1 MLSLIRLLNI
11 LNIGKPLVLSHLK
24 KKLKVQTPHRFIG
37 RRRGTE
43 KGGVDGA
50 DASRMKADCSVKKG
64 DRVTSEG

>member
-37 RRRGTE
+37 GRRALKKVELMVQTPRI
-43 KGGVDGA
+43 
-50 DASRMKADCSVKKG
+50 KADCSVKKG